1 MILKHE
7 SHVFKLRVETKFE
20 VCDRSDINSVNA
32 LSALDALMTLKD
44 FTLSN
49 VRRFYS
55 SIGNPL
61 AVKGLK
67 TASNTHFKLNKLCMQ
82 LKRTLS

>member
-1 MILKHE
+1 MMLKHE

-32 LSALDALMTLKD
+32 LSALDALMTLKH

-49 VRRFYS
+49 ARRFYS
-55 SIGNPL
+55 SMGNPL
-61 AVKGLK
+61 AGKGL
-67 TASNTHFKLNKLCMQ
+67 TTSNTMSH
-82 LKRTLS
+82 

>member
-1 MILKHE
+1 MMLKHD
-7 SHVFKLRVETKFE
+7 SHVFKLWVETKFE
-20 VCDRSDINSVNA
+20 VCDHSDINSVNA
-32 LSALDALMTLKD
+32 LSALDALVIPID

-49 VRRFYS
+49 ARRFYWS
-55 SIGNPL
+55 MGNPL